1 MESMSCTHDAALK
14 LFQSCIMLTL
24 QSSQAVGWSC
34 KAAWRI
40 FAAFYRRLQGSK
52 DDAEG
57 SAYLTPGVYDVGTVM
72 PATKMESLA
81 QNMGVGQM
89 VLLSAEMERHC
100 NPNSQAKHQGKRRGP
115 SIHARG
121 SKAVG
126 WHMLKEEYPP
136 CQQIPDIA
144 GI

>member
-1 MESMSCTHDAALK
+1 MISEPVLARHHCCKMESMSCTHDAALK
-14 LFQSCIMLTL
+14 LFQSCIMLSL

-81 QNMGVGQM
+81 QKHGC
-89 VLLSAEMERHC
+89 R
-100 NPNSQAKHQGKRRGP
+100 PNGA
-115 SIHARG
+115 A
-121 SKAVG
+121 
-126 WHMLKEEYPP
+126 L
-136 CQQIPDIA
+136 C
-144 GI
+144 